1 MTPSISP
8 LLDEGLVPVTAV
20 GILICTM
27 RLMDATHS
35 RQVWRTEG
43 GSALGKSRAV
53 LVICDMQASQN
64 TKANPLEV
72 ASTA

>member
-1 MTPSISP
+1 
-8 LLDEGLVPVTAV
+8 
-20 GILICTM
+20 M
-27 RLMDATHS
+27 RLMVVTDS

-43 GSALGKSRAV
+43 VSALGQSRTV
-53 LVICDMQASQN
+53 RVICDMQGSAS